1 MAKVKS
7 EVAADPAELVEL
19 QAIDPLRIG
28 FADSVEEVAPGD
40 LFSVPASLAGDLI
53 IAGLACLPL
62 PPVLPE

>member
-19 QAIDPLRIG
+19 QAIEPLRIVIAG
-28 FADSVEEVAPGD
+28 RVEDVAPGEV
-40 LFSVPASLAGDLI
+40 FSVSPELGVELI
-53 IAGLACLPL
+53 IAGFACLPL